1 MPYPIPKIQD
11 LLLKLEGF
19 SHASSLDLN
28 MGYYHIKLT
37 QDASKLC
44 TIILPWGKYEYCRLP
59 MGISGAPDILQ
70 EKVSELFQ
78 GLEFVRAYLDDILVI
93 SKGG

>member
-44 TIILPWGKYEYCRLP
+44 T
-59 MGISGAPDILQ
+59 
-70 EKVSELFQ
+70 VSTFPEDLTGSQKFCP
-78 GLEFVRAYLDDILVI
+78 EVVVHTFEIAYV
-93 SKGG
+93 